1 MKSDLPAKEEFL
13 SLKSLS
19 GYIGDFISYMQ
30 MARGM
35 SPNTCNSYERDLIL
49 FAGFLMNGNI
59 DQAVKDCFFKV
70 SEVDAALVSLDSGVI
85 KSFVSALTVKG
96 YSPASI
102 NRILSGVRGLYTYLY
117 RYGITS
123 SNPGSGVKSLKQG
136 KKLPSF
142 LFEEEVKA
150 VSDFAENNS
159 HLWPVRDKAIILC
172 LYTSG
177 CRVSEMAG
185 MLLKD
190 LRADCTSIIVMGK
203 GRKERRV
210 FFSKEAAGALKEY
223 LAVRKK
229 AIPAEREGINHI
241 FISKK
246 GGNLSVRGIQ
256 YIISCYSKL
265 QNNGKSFSPHS
276 LRHSY
281 ATALVTKGA
290 DIRLVQE
297 LLGHASVSTTQR
309 YSHITTRHLLE
320 TYNLSHPHGDGEIE

>member
-35 SPNTCNSYERDLIL
+35 SPNTCKSYERDLIL

-159 HLWPVRDKAIILC
+159 HLWHVRDKAIILC

>member
-35 SPNTCNSYERDLIL
+35 SPNTCKSYERDLIL

-150 VSDFAENNS
+150 VSDFAESNS

>member
-35 SPNTCNSYERDLIL
+35 SPNTCKSYERDLIL

-70 SEVDAALVSLDSGVI
+70 SEVDAALVSLNSGVI

>member
-35 SPNTCNSYERDLIL
+35 SPNTCKSYERDLIL

-297 LLGHASVSTTQR
+297 LLGHASVCTTQR

>member
-35 SPNTCNSYERDLIL
+35 SPNTCKSYERDLIL

-256 YIISCYSKL
+256 FIISCYSKL

>member
-35 SPNTCNSYERDLIL
+35 SPNTCKSYERDLIL

-96 YSPASI
+96 YSPAII

>member
-1 MKSDLPAKEEFL
+1 MKSDIPAKEEFI

-35 SPNTCNSYERDLIL
+35 SPNTCKSYERDLIL
-49 FAGFLMNGNI
+49 FAGFLMNGNV
-59 DQAVKDCFFKV
+59 DQAVKDCLFKV
-70 SEVDAALVSLDSGVI
+70 QEVDQALASLDSGVI

-123 SNPGSGVKSLKQG
+123 SNPGTGVKSLKQG
-136 KKLPSF
+136 KKIPSF

-150 VSDFAENNS
+150 VSDSAETNT
-159 HLWPVRDKAIILC
+159 HLWPVRDKAVILC

-190 LRADCTSIIVMGK
+190 LRADCGSIIVMGK

-223 LAVRKK
+223 LAVRKR
-229 AIPAEREGINHI
+229 AIPAERKGVNHI

-265 QNNGKSFSPHS
+265 QNNGKCFSPHS

-297 LLGHASVSTTQR
+297 LLGHASVSTTQK

-320 TYNLSHPHGDGEIE
+320 TYNLSHPHGDGESE

>member
-35 SPNTCNSYERDLIL
+35 SPNTCKSYERDLIL

-159 HLWPVRDKAIILC
+159 HLWPIRDKAIILC

>member
-35 SPNTCNSYERDLIL
+35 SPNTCKSYERDLIL

-223 LAVRKK
+223 LAIRKK

>member
-35 SPNTCNSYERDLIL
+35 SPNTCKSYERDLIL

-177 CRVSEMAG
+177 CRVSEMEG

-265 QNNGKSFSPHS
+265 QNNGKGFSPHS

>member
-35 SPNTCNSYERDLIL
+35 SPNTCKSYERDLIL

-102 NRILSGVRGLYTYLY
+102 NRILSGIRGLYTYLY

>member
-35 SPNTCNSYERDLIL
+35 SPNTCKSYERDLIL

-229 AIPAEREGINHI
+229 AISAEREGINHI

>member
-35 SPNTCNSYERDLIL
+35 SPNTCKSYERDLIL

-117 RYGITS
+117 RYGVTS

-223 LAVRKK
+223 LAIRKK

-246 GGNLSVRGIQ
+246 GGNLSVRGVQ

>member
-19 GYIGDFISYMQ
+19 GYIGGFISYMQ

-35 SPNTCNSYERDLIL
+35 SPNTCKSYERDLIL

-150 VSDFAENNS
+150 ASDFAENNS

-256 YIISCYSKL
+256 YIISCYSKS

>member
-13 SLKSLS
+13 SLKSLT

-35 SPNTCNSYERDLIL
+35 SPNTCKSYERDLIL

>member
-19 GYIGDFISYMQ
+19 GYIGGFISYMQ

-35 SPNTCNSYERDLIL
+35 SPNTCKSYERDLIL

-256 YIISCYSKL
+256 YIISCYSKS

>member
-35 SPNTCNSYERDLIL
+35 SPNTCKSYERDLIL

-210 FFSKEAAGALKEY
+210 FHGKFS
-223 LAVRKK
+223 
-229 AIPAEREGINHI
+229 GI
-241 FISKK
+241 
-246 GGNLSVRGIQ
+246 
-256 YIISCYSKL
+256 
-265 QNNGKSFSPHS
+265 
-276 LRHSY
+276 
-281 ATALVTKGA
+281 
-290 DIRLVQE
+290 
-297 LLGHASVSTTQR
+297 
-309 YSHITTRHLLE
+309 
-320 TYNLSHPHGDGEIE
+320 

>member
-35 SPNTCNSYERDLIL
+35 SPNTCKSYERDLIL

-265 QNNGKSFSPHS
+265 QNNEKSFSPHS

>member
-35 SPNTCNSYERDLIL
+35 SPNTCKSYERDLIL

-59 DQAVKDCFFKV
+59 DQAAKDCFFKV

>member
-35 SPNTCNSYERDLIL
+35 SPNTCKSYERDLIL

-150 VSDFAENNS
+150 FEKLFNSLSDTSKEI
-159 HLWPVRDKAIILC
+159 VRTKTPFIQ
-172 LYTSG
+172 
-177 CRVSEMAG
+177 SEEQLEAVKAG
-185 MLLKD
+185 MKFLQAID
-190 LRADCTSIIVMGK
+190 IVQG
-203 GRKERRV
+203 
-210 FFSKEAAGALKEY
+210 L
-223 LAVRKK
+223 
-229 AIPAEREGINHI
+229 
-241 FISKK
+241 
-246 GGNLSVRGIQ
+246 
-256 YIISCYSKL
+256 
-265 QNNGKSFSPHS
+265 
-276 LRHSY
+276 
-281 ATALVTKGA
+281 TKT
-290 DIRLVQE
+290 D
-297 LLGHASVSTTQR
+297 
-309 YSHITTRHLLE
+309 
-320 TYNLSHPHGDGEIE
+320 

>member
-35 SPNTCNSYERDLIL
+35 SPNTCKSYERDLIL

-172 LYTSG
+172 G

>member
-35 SPNTCNSYERDLIL
+35 SPNTCKSYERDLIL

-70 SEVDAALVSLDSGVI
+70 SEVDAALVSLDSRVI

-117 RYGITS
+117 RYGVTS

-159 HLWPVRDKAIILC
+159 HLWPIRDKAIILC

>member
-35 SPNTCNSYERDLIL
+35 SPNTCKSYERDLIL

-256 YIISCYSKL
+256 YIISCYSKS

>member
-35 SPNTCNSYERDLIL
+35 SPNTCKSYERDLIL

-150 VSDFAENNS
+150 VSDFADNNS

-241 FISKK
+241 FI
-246 GGNLSVRGIQ
+246 IQ

>member
-19 GYIGDFISYMQ
+19 GYIGGFISYMQ

-35 SPNTCNSYERDLIL
+35 SPNTCKSYERDLIL

-59 DQAVKDCFFKV
+59 DQAVKDCYFKV

-256 YIISCYSKL
+256 YIISCYSKS

>member
-35 SPNTCNSYERDLIL
+35 SPNTCKSYERDLIL

-210 FFSKEAAGALKEY
+210 FFSNEAAGALKEY

>member
-35 SPNTCNSYERDLIL
+35 SPNTCKSYERDLIL

-229 AIPAEREGINHI
+229 AIPAEMEGINHI

>member
-35 SPNTCNSYERDLIL
+35 SPNTCKSYERDLIL

>member
-35 SPNTCNSYERDLIL
+35 SPNTCKSYERDLIL

-70 SEVDAALVSLDSGVI
+70 SEVDAALVSLDSGAI

>member
-35 SPNTCNSYERDLIL
+35 SPNTCKSYERDLIL

-142 LFEEEVKA
+142 LFEEEVKS

>member
-35 SPNTCNSYERDLIL
+35 SPNTCKSYERDLIL

-246 GGNLSVRGIQ
+246 GENLSVRGIQ

>member
-35 SPNTCNSYERDLIL
+35 SPNTCKSYERDLIL

-59 DQAVKDCFFKV
+59 DHAVKDCFFKV

>member
-35 SPNTCNSYERDLIL
+35 SPNTCKSYERDLIL

-150 VSDFAENNS
+150 VSDFADNNS

>member
-35 SPNTCNSYERDLIL
+35 SPNTCKSYERDLIL

-246 GGNLSVRGIQ
+246 GGNLSVRGVQ

>member
-35 SPNTCNSYERDLIL
+35 SPNTCKSYERDLIL

-229 AIPAEREGINHI
+229 AIPAERKGINHI

>member
-35 SPNTCNSYERDLIL
+35 SPNTCKSYERDLIL

-59 DQAVKDCFFKV
+59 DQTVKDCFFKV